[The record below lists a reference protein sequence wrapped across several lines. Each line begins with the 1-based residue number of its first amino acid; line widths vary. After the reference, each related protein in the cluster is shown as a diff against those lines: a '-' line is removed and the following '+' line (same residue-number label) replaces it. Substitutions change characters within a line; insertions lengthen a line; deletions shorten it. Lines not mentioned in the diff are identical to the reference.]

1 MTDYAFAIA
10 HHLLVFALAGIIAF
24 EIATMRPEMTAPDL
38 KRIARVDLWYGI
50 IAGAILIV
58 GFSRAIFAAKG
69 WAYYSHNWMFWS
81 KIGTFA
87 LIGLLSIV
95 PTISILRWRKSSLQP
110 GFVIPPREFR
120 HARGHLLFEAALFP
134 LLLIF
139 AAGMAR
145 GYGIMQ

>member
-1 MTDYAFAIA
+1 MTDYAFAVA

-24 EIATMRPEMTAPDL
+24 EIAVMRPDMTAPDL
-38 KRIARVDLWYGI
+38 RRVARVDLWYGI

-58 GFSRAIFAAKG
+58 GFSRATFAAKG
-69 WAYYSHNWMFWS
+69 WAYYSHNWMFWA

-87 LIGLLSIV
+87 VIGLLSIV
-95 PTISILRWRKSSLQP
+95 PTISILRWRKSALEP
-110 GFVIPPREFR
+110 GFAIPPREFR
-120 HARGHLLFEAALFP
+120 HAREHLYLEAALFP

-145 GYGIMQ
+145 GYGIIP

>member
-1 MTDYAFAIA
+1 MTDYAFAVA

-24 EIATMRPEMTAPDL
+24 EIATLRPNLTAPDL
-38 KRIARVDLWYGI
+38 LRIAKVDLWYGI
-50 IAGAILIV
+50 IAGAIVII

-69 WAYYSHNWMFWS
+69 WDYYSHNWMFWS
-81 KIGTFA
+81 KIGTFG

-95 PTISILRWRKSSLQP
+95 PTMSILRWRKSAVQQ
-110 GFVIPPREFR
+110 GFVIPPKEFR
-120 HARGHLLFEAALFP
+120 HVRGHLYLEAALFP

-145 GYGIMQ
+145 GYGIMR

>member
-24 EIATMRPEMTAPDL
+24 EIAAIRPNLTAPDL
-38 KRIARVDLWYGI
+38 LRIARVDLWYGI
-50 IAGAILIV
+50 IAGAIVIV

-69 WAYYSHNWMFWS
+69 WDYYSHNWMFWS

-95 PTISILRWRKSSLQP
+95 PTISIFRWRKSVLQP
-110 GFVIPPREFR
+110 GFVIPPKEFR
-120 HARGHLLFEAALFP
+120 HVRGHLYLEAALFP

-145 GYGIMQ
+145 GYGMMQ

>member
-24 EIATMRPEMTAPDL
+24 EIATMRPEMTASDL
-38 KRIARVDLWYGI
+38 RRIASVDLWYGI

-58 GFSRAIFAAKG
+58 GFSRATFAAKG

-81 KIGTFA
+81 KIGTFG

-95 PTISILRWRKSSLQP
+95 PTMSILRWRKSSLQP
-110 GFVIPPREFR
+110 DFVIPPAEFR

-145 GYGIMQ
+145 GYGIMR